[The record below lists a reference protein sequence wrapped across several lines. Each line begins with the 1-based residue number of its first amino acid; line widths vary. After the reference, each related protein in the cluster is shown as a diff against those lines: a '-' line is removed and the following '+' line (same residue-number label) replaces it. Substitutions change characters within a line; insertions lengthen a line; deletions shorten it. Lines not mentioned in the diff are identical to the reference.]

1 MCNRYHWNGC
11 DEMNEAYNK
20 VPLYC
25 KLAES
30 IEEKI
35 NEGIWK
41 QGSRIPSERELSM
54 MYGMSR
60 ITVRNAIDELARQG
74 KLEKV
79 QGKGTFVLSK
89 SIIQNL
95 GNVYSFS
102 REMEKQGKISST
114 KLLSRELLK
123 ADRKLS
129 DRLGINEGERIIYI
143 ERLRCADGCIPIMIE
158 RTYFVFETYDFILN
172 IDLEKESLYKSLE
185 NDYGIVINKAVETF
199 KACELNPLECK
210 LLNCAKNQYGLLVKR
225 TSYSN
230 DRIVCYSTIVS
241 KGDIFEFTVKV
252 SS

>member
-123 ADRKLS
+123 ADRKLA

-230 DRIVCYSTIVS
+230 DRIVCYSTIVL
-241 KGDIFEFTVKV
+241 KGDIFEFTVKL

>member
-1 MCNRYHWNGC
+1 
-11 DEMNEAYNK
+11 MNEAYNK

-95 GNVYSFS
+95 GNVYIFS
-102 REMEKQGKISST
+102 REMEKQGKIS
-114 KLLSRELLK
+114 
-123 ADRKLS
+123 
-129 DRLGINEGERIIYI
+129 
-143 ERLRCADGCIPIMIE
+143 
-158 RTYFVFETYDFILN
+158 
-172 IDLEKESLYKSLE
+172 
-185 NDYGIVINKAVETF
+185 
-199 KACELNPLECK
+199 
-210 LLNCAKNQYGLLVKR
+210 
-225 TSYSN
+225 
-230 DRIVCYSTIVS
+230 
-241 KGDIFEFTVKV
+241 
-252 SS
+252 

>member
-20 VPLYC
+20 VPLNC

-95 GNVYSFS
+95 GNEYSYS

-114 KLLSRELLK
+114 TLLSRELLK
-123 ADRKLS
+123 ADRKLA

-143 ERLRCADGCIPIMIE
+143 ERLRCADGCNPIMIE

-185 NDYGIVINKAVETF
+185 IDYGIVINKAVETF

-210 LLNCAKNQYGLLVKR
+210 LLNCAKNLYGLLVKR

-241 KGDIFEFTVKV
+241 KGDIFEFTVKL

>member
-1 MCNRYHWNGC
+1 
-11 DEMNEAYNK
+11 MNEAYNK

-123 ADRKLS
+123 ADRKLA

-158 RTYFVFETYDFILN
+158 RTYFVFETF
-172 IDLEKESLYKSLE
+172 
-185 NDYGIVINKAVETF
+185 
-199 KACELNPLECK
+199 
-210 LLNCAKNQYGLLVKR
+210 
-225 TSYSN
+225 
-230 DRIVCYSTIVS
+230 
-241 KGDIFEFTVKV
+241 
-252 SS
+252 

>member
-1 MCNRYHWNGC
+1 
-11 DEMNEAYNK
+11 
-20 VPLYC
+20 
-25 KLAES
+25 
-30 IEEKI
+30 
-35 NEGIWK
+35 
-41 QGSRIPSERELSM
+41 

-123 ADRKLS
+123 ADRKLA

-199 KACELNPLECK
+199 KAC
-210 LLNCAKNQYGLLVKR
+210 
-225 TSYSN
+225 
-230 DRIVCYSTIVS
+230 
-241 KGDIFEFTVKV
+241 
-252 SS
+252 

>member
-25 KLAES
+25 KPAES

-95 GNVYSFS
+95 V
-102 REMEKQGKISST
+102 
-114 KLLSRELLK
+114 
-123 ADRKLS
+123 
-129 DRLGINEGERIIYI
+129 
-143 ERLRCADGCIPIMIE
+143 
-158 RTYFVFETYDFILN
+158 
-172 IDLEKESLYKSLE
+172 KE
-185 NDYGIVINKAVETF
+185 F
-199 KACELNPLECK
+199 
-210 LLNCAKNQYGLLVKR
+210 
-225 TSYSN
+225 
-230 DRIVCYSTIVS
+230 
-241 KGDIFEFTVKV
+241 
-252 SS
+252 